1 LLSISG
7 VGSDVREI
15 QAAAQQGNEQA
26 QLALDMYEY
35 RIRKYIGAYV
45 AAMNGIDLLVFTG
58 GVGENSILIRKRICE
73 QITYLGTVID
83 HARNELPSSED
94 RIISADS
101 STVTVLVIPTNEEL
115 MIARKTYS
123 LLTLLAGNN

>member
-1 LLSISG
+1 
-7 VGSDVREI
+7 
-15 QAAAQQGNEQA
+15 
-26 QLALDMYEY
+26 
-35 RIRKYIGAYV
+35 
-45 AAMNGIDLLVFTG
+45 MNGIDLLVFTG
-58 GVGENSILIRKRICE
+58 GVGENSTLIRKQICE

-115 MIARKTYS
+115 MIAKKTYS
-123 LLTLLAGNN
+123 LLTLLTDNN